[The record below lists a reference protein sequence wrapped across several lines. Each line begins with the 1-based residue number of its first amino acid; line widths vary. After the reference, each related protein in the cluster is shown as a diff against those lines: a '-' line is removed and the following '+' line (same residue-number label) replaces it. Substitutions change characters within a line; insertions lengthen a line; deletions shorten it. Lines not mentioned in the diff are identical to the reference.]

1 MSFGMIMLNQK
12 MYKGQMCYICYMDT
26 HRFIIYIKKDKRLY
40 VLAMLRTSLD
50 KIQYVKRKKFNLTID
65 NTIQQFTLIILQNKT
80 FVTQIGHRFV
90 NTQNINNWRIWIWKN
105 KYII

>member
-50 KIQYVKRKKFNLTID
+50 KI
-65 NTIQQFTLIILQNKT
+65 
-80 FVTQIGHRFV
+80 
-90 NTQNINNWRIWIWKN
+90 
-105 KYII
+105 